1 VSIASARDEIRRRR
15 KLVPIGVDP
24 LKGPWRILSTGGDYS
39 HELHLDGAGAVT
51 CGTCWTRHGR
61 RLCWASRRVVES
73 LGLAPDAAPEPE
85 PDVGTLSWLDVV
97 RESRDRSATQTA
109 KQPFSRR
116 PKWRS
121 TP

>member
-1 VSIASARDEIRRRR
+1 MSIASAREEIRRRR
-15 KLVPIGVDP
+15 HLAP
-24 LKGPWRILSTGGDYS
+24 LGDNPLLGPWRCLSTDGSYA

-85 PDVGTLSWLDVV
+85 PDVGSLSWLDVV

-109 KQPFSRR
+109 KQPFS
-116 PKWRS
+116 KE
-121 TP
+121 T